1 MLDQLVNMITRNKT
15 GDEKTRLLLLFEILS
30 VFFVYTTAWLGSAL
44 ISRRLWGGYRG
55 REDDYFVLFLFYILP
70 LILLIGYVW
79 WVNKNRIQHTLGTAF
94 WLIILAFVILNV
106 LILKIPF
113 QRYGDQNQLNYLLS
127 TGTHFPRYLVG
138 SESLEFIYQNLIAS
152 LFLPGGM
159 PEPDLT
165 DAFIRI
171 FGSLVMVFTSL
182 LLLRKYPGRLSILLP
197 LSIPAWF
204 LFSSGYNEYY
214 PFITPL
220 FMLCLLFLDQKAI
233 EKVHPILVGLLA
245 AVVALVYAA
254 FVPLSLFL
262 LGLYFL
268 RAGIKRGAVALLFA
282 VGWVFALIAIF
293 WKGPLEGFIQQY
305 AYTLNLGDENS
316 AEQFL
321 GQAFGMTPFFKP
333 VFAFSADHLKM
344 MFFML
349 FWAGGISSTLI
360 LLGMIVL
367 LAIKG
372 DLKQKK
378 FIVPALFLLYQFV
391 YFFFMIPKLGPLKDI
406 DLFFSVYLTIAF
418 TAGLL
423 VDHYVKGLPQQKCRW
438 VSLICFAL
446 VAGNTVFSIYYLLLW
461 GIPLRY

>member
-1 MLDQLVNMITRNKT
+1 MLRNLINTITRNKT
-15 GDEKTRLLLLFEILS
+15 GDEKTRLLLAFEYVS
-30 VFFVYTTAWLGSAL
+30 VFCVYTFAWLGTAL
-44 ISRRLWGGYRG
+44 IDHRFWGGYRA
-55 REDDYFVLFLFYILP
+55 REDNYFVLFLFYIIP
-70 LILLIGYVW
+70 LILLTGYIW
-79 WVNKNRIQHTLGTAF
+79 WANKNRVQHIFCTAF
-94 WLIILAFVILNV
+94 WLTILAFVILNV

-113 QRYGDQNQLNYLLS
+113 QKYGDQNQLNYLLS

-138 SESLEFIYQNLIAS
+138 SETLEFIYQNLIAP

-159 PEPDLT
+159 PETDLT
-165 DAFIRI
+165 DAYVRI
-171 FGSLVMVFTSL
+171 FGSLVMVFTAL
-182 LLLRKYPGRLSILLP
+182 HLLRKYSGRLSILLP

-233 EKVHPILVGLLA
+233 EKVHPILVGLMV

-268 RAGIKRGAVALLFA
+268 RAGIKRGAVALLFS
-282 VGWVFALIAIF
+282 VGWVFALITIF
-293 WKGPLEGFIQQY
+293 WKHPLDGFIQQY
-305 AYTLNLGDENS
+305 INTLNLGDVNS
-316 AEQFL
+316 TEKFV

-333 VFAFSADHLKM
+333 AFAFSADHLKM

-349 FWAGGISSTLI
+349 FWVGGISSTI
-360 LLGMIVL
+360 LLLVMIVL
-367 LAIKG
+367 LAIKRE
-372 DLKQKK
+372 LKQKK
-378 FIVPALFLLYQFV
+378 FIIPALFLLYQFL

-423 VDHYVKGLPQQKCRW
+423 IDHYVKDLPEKKSRW
-438 VSLICFAL
+438 FSFMCYAL
-446 VAGNTVFSIYYLLLW
+446 VAGNTAFCIYYLLLW
-461 GIPLRY
+461 GTPLRY